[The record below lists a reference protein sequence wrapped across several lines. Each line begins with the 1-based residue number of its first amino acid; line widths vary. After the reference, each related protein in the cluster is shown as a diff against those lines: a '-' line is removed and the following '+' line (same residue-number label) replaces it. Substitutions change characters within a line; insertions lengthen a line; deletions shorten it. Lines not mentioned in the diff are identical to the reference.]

1 MELIKVI
8 EERIP
13 VDSRRGRFAL
23 RNVIKLALLSLEIY
37 IPLLENF
44 RSAGFSKI
52 SNKDI
57 KTFSIILTN
66 YTLIRES
73 LNVSKCKG
81 TGREGEGGE
90 GGRKM
95 KNEKRC
101 NFAGSKEKE
110 KKIALGLLPLATI
123 FFATCSRLS
132 PTPVQL

>member
-81 TGREGEGGE
+81 TGREGGE
-90 GGRKM
+90 GGGKG
-95 KNEKRC
+95 K
-101 NFAGSKEKE
+101 
-110 KKIALGLLPLATI
+110 
-123 FFATCSRLS
+123 
-132 PTPVQL
+132 